1 MAHYRH
7 VISLPSNNLD
17 RLSVKVPAQAAPGM
31 VGAGRALPLPMRG
44 PPQKNERFIKGV
56 PLNTAPVFG
65 EAALKRKGGKA
76 VHPEEKL
83 TMGKG
88 RKFHQ

>member
-7 VISLPSNNLD
+7 VISLPTSNLD
-17 RLSVKVPAQAAPGM
+17 RLTVKVPAKADG
-31 VGAGRALPLPMRG
+31 GRALPLPMRG
-44 PPQKNERFIKGV
+44 PPQKNERFVKAV
-56 PLNTAPVFG
+56 PSNPAPFG
-65 EAALKRKGGKA
+65 EVALKRKGGKA

-83 TMGKG
+83 MMGKG

>member
-7 VISLPSNNLD
+7 VLSLPTSNLD
-17 RLSVKVPAQAAPGM
+17 RLTVKVPAKADGGM

-44 PPQKNERFIKGV
+44 PPQKNERFIKAV
-56 PLNTAPVFG
+56 PSNPAPFG

-88 RKFHQ
+88 RKFHH